1 MVCIIGDKYG
11 YRLILNKIDK
21 EVFQMFLSS
30 VKSQLGSKSVFE
42 LLEKWYKLDENSFFV
57 VYILFFVLMYYLYV
71 CKNFVGV
78 DMMMKVR

>member
-71 CKNFVGV
+71 FKNFVGV

>member
-57 VYILFFVLMYYLYV
+57 VYVLFFVLMYYLYV
-71 CKNFVGV
+71 YKNFVGV

>member
-57 VYILFFVLMYYLYV
+57 VYFLFFVLMYYLYV
-71 CKNFVGV
+71 YKNFVGV

>member
-71 CKNFVGV
+71 YKNFVGV